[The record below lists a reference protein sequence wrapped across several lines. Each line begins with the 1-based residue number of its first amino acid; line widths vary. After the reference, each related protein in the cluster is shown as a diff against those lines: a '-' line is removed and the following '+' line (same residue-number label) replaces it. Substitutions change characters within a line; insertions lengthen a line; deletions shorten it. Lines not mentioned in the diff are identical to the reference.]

1 MYQFMGLSWWLSGK
15 RICLPMQEAQVQVL
29 GHEDPLKK
37 EMATDSSVRAWE
49 ITWTEEA
56 SRLQSLVSQ
65 RVRHNLGTKQQQPHH
80 VLKNDKIMFEVSHF
94 GQTDSRCKVCGQYLC
109 HPKPSCH
116 SLPGQ
121 SWQRL
126 SAPCSLLQEHLY
138 LVGGNE

>member
-1 MYQFMGLSWWLSGK
+1 MYQFVGISWWLSGK

-29 GHEDPLKK
+29 GREDPLKK

-56 SRLQSLVSQ
+56 GGLQSLVSQ
-65 RVRHNLGTKQQQPHH
+65 RVGHNLGTKQQQPDH

-94 GQTDSRCKVCGQYLC
+94 GQTNSRCKVCGQYLC

-116 SLPGQ
+116 SLPCQ

-126 SAPCSLLQEHLY
+126 CSLLTVTRT
-138 LVGGNE
+138 LVLGWWE